1 MSEQLDLWKEE
12 KSGEEVTTAELDQ
25 AITYLRVAKDE
36 YQSKKLVSDEAY
48 ARVKDRESTLF
59 KLMEKAGKDK
69 YICEGVGR
77 VSISTKMSVKV
88 PKSPEEKQAF
98 FNWIREHEGEDAYH
112 AYMTVNSNTLNSFFN
127 RKNEEY
133 AERGEIL
140 NIDGLEQPTE
150 YKKLSLTKA

>member
-1 MSEQLDLWKEE
+1 MSEQIEMWEE
-12 KSGEEVTTAELDQ
+12 KPEGEVSTAELDQ
-25 AITYLRVAKDE
+25 AVMHLRLAKDE
-36 YQSKKLVSDEAY
+36 YQAKKLVSDEAS
-48 ARVKDRESTLF
+48 ARVKDMEGKLF
-59 KLMEKAGKDK
+59 KLMELAGKEK

-77 VSISTKMSVKV
+77 VSISSKLSVRV

-133 AERGEIL
+133 ADRGEIL
-140 NIDGLEQPTE
+140 TIDGIEQPTE
-150 YKKLSLTKA
+150 YKRLSLTKA